1 MKDCNVE
8 GYFFDLFVHALLGD
22 GYFLGGDVEIM
33 RGVRFLEEG
42 EGFYMKGFTWD

>member
-1 MKDCNVE
+1 
-8 GYFFDLFVHALLGD
+8 VHALLGD

-33 RGVRFLEEG
+33 RGVRFLEEEE